1 MTTRAEIQEY
11 WTSIKPAIR
20 ERWMNLGD
28 EELQAASDSAGH
40 LVGMIQQRTGAS
52 REDIER
58 YLESLVAQ
66 AQGGLRHAKARI
78 TGRPISST
86 AIALGAG
93 FVAGVVLVETL
104 APSRHRTPEDLA
116 TKQGRRML
124 NSQHEIVPD
133 SVRQYLPS

>member
-11 WTSIKPAIR
+11 WSSIKPAIR
-20 ERWMNLGD
+20 ERWTNLGD
-28 EELQAASDSAGH
+28 EELQAANGSAGH
-40 LVGMIQQRTGAS
+40 LVGLIQQRTGAS

-66 AQGGLRHAKARI
+66 AQGGLRQAKARI
-78 TGRPISST
+78 AGRPISST

-93 FVAGVVLVETL
+93 FVAGVVLVEAL
-104 APSRHRTPEDLA
+104 APSRRRTPEDLA
-116 TKQGRRML
+116 TKLGRRML
-124 NSQHEIVPD
+124 DSLHEIVPD